1 MPGTRRYLGLLAV
14 LFALAANWLL
24 PVLHAPCN
32 TNKDHPEHCCAYEHG
47 EHADRG
53 QRSQHQD
60 ATPNKHTHRDD
71 TKHDESRCGLCQIM
85 FMGTLAHVTFLN
97 SAAFCGVAPR
107 IAIISIASQ
116 RAESCDRPRHLAP
129 RGPPAA

>member
-32 TNKDHPEHCCAYEHG
+32 TDMDHPEHCCAYEHG

-53 QRSQHQD
+53 EHTHHED
-60 ATPNKHTHRDD
+60 ATPNQHTHRES
-71 TKHDESRCGLCQIM
+71 TNHDESRCALCQIM
-85 FMGTLAHVTFLN
+85 FLGTIAPGSPIRT
-97 SAAFCGVAPR
+97 AAFCGFTPR
-107 IAIISIASQ
+107 VAIISIASQ